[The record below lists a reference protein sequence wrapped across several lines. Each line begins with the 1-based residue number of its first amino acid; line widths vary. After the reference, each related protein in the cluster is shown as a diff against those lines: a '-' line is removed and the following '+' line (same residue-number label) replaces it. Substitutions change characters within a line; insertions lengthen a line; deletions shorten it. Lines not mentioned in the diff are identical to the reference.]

1 MLCHEPTNTTT
12 QAAAEKAE
20 IDTLNQQRKLEQEA
34 SGTQL
39 RALEAEWYELVAKN
53 KAIESAIAHTQQQVA
68 GLQGDQKSGG
78 DDTMQQ

>member
-1 MLCHEPTNTTT
+1 MTTPRT
-12 QAAAEKAE
+12 RRTPRQAAAEKAD

-53 KAIESAIAHTQQQVA
+53 KAIQAAIAATEHQVA
-68 GLQGDQKSGG
+68 GLQGDQKGGG
-78 DDTMQQ
+78 DDTMQE